1 MSNIIYLLASTTWR
15 QEEINAIN
23 EVIASD
29 MYTMGSRVKQF
40 EQEYAQHF
48 GHGHAV
54 MCNSGPSTNLLMLS
68 LLKLKYKLTG
78 DIVVITVL
86 DVGIIASI

>member
-1 MSNIIYLLASTTWR
+1 
-15 QEEINAIN
+15 
-23 EVIASD
+23 
-29 MYTMGSRVKQF
+29 
-40 EQEYAQHF
+40 
-48 GHGHAV
+48 
-54 MCNSGPSTNLLMLS
+54 LLMLS